1 VPLKSHYK
9 KCLVPRRLCWK
20 VCNEV
25 CLFMCFTHRII
36 SSVSKV
42 SPPPLCVYFTLSSI
56 FRQGG
61 DRKFYK
67 HFSIYLQQIA
77 HGRPHLLVADCRR
90 ALFFHFYISPLSS
103 KQTKQPQRSI
113 AKQSFF
119 TAVAHKNAEVNEKK

>member
-90 ALFFHFYISPLSS
+90 ALFFPLLYLSFS
-103 KQTKQPQRSI
+103 RANKQNNLKGASLNKASLLPSHIKTPR
-113 AKQSFF
+113 
-119 TAVAHKNAEVNEKK
+119 